1 MGILWQDIRYA
12 VRLLARSP
20 GLGIVVVLILS
31 VGIGA
36 NTAVFSVVNAVI
48 LRPLPYP
55 DAGRLVALSEQPRAE
70 PTHTLHARFLSWRA
84 QNQVFE
90 QMGAY
95 WGCRHYI
102 KGVDRP
108 RYVRGTTAS
117 PDLLALLGVPPSLGR
132 GFLPDEDQPGKE
144 RVIIL
149 SNSFWREDFGG
160 DPNVI
165 GKVVALDGQ
174 SHTIVG
180 VMPPHFQFPPD
191 SPRPFWVPLVFE
203 QDSNWPLGKPVE
215 VVARLKKGT
224 TLAQAQAAMTVIANR
239 LRETDPQ
246 AVPVTVTVGRMLDRR
261 LGANRHLLWLLLGAA
276 GLVLLIACTNVASL
290 LLARATV
297 RQREIAMRVALG
309 AARPR
314 LLRQMLTESLLL
326 SLAGGVLGLLVTFGT
341 VRGIVRLCPADIPRL
356 KDAGVDGMVLAF
368 TLVVAVLTGLF
379 FGVVP
384 ACRASD
390 VHVSRILK
398 EGQTRSST
406 GRGWR
411 RLHGG
416 LVIAQIGLSLILLI
430 GAALLVRTW
439 IALQRVDLGFDPKN
453 VLAAEITL
461 GGITDQD
468 PQRCHAFF
476 DPLLE
481 RVRAL
486 PGVRAAGY
494 VDLFVLG
501 MKEGGAPLSVVGHP
515 PEDPEKGPRA
525 HCLFVRPGFFETM
538 DARLLKGRT
547 FTEEDMRETTH
558 PAIIDEDVVR
568 KLFGDLDPIGQ
579 RIQLGE
585 SEHTVI
591 GVVRTLRD
599 FRHLGLVTGMVYC
612 PHTHYYGFMYLLVRA
627 QRDPLQLVAPIRAQM
642 AELDK
647 DSVDATFESL
657 EASLADMLAPQ
668 RFSVVLVGLFGG
680 IALILA
686 TVGIYGLLQ
695 YSTAQQTH
703 DIGIRMAMG
712 AGTTDVLAGVLRH
725 GLRLTLLGVGIGL
738 AGAYALTRLLAS
750 LLYEVPPTDLPTF
763 IGVALVL
770 IAIALLASYLPA
782 RRAARVDP
790 MVALRYE

>member
-12 VRLLARSP
+12 GRMLTRSP
-20 GLGIVVVLILS
+20 GLAVVVILILA

-70 PTHTLHARFLSWRA
+70 LTYTLHGRFLSWRA

-90 QMGAY
+90 KMGAY
-95 WGCRHYI
+95 WGCRHYL
-102 KGVDRP
+102 KGIDRA
-108 RYVRGTTAS
+108 RYVRGTTVS

-144 RVIIL
+144 RVMVL

-165 GKVVALDGQ
+165 GKVVTLDGQ

-191 SPRPFWVPLVFE
+191 STKSFWVPLVFE

-224 TLAQAQAAMTVIANR
+224 TLAQAAMTVIANR
-239 LRETDPQ
+239 LRETDPK
-246 AVPVTVTVGRMLDRR
+246 AAAITVGRMLDRR
-261 LGANRHLLWLLLGAA
+261 LGANRQLLWLLLGAA

-290 LLARATV
+290 LLARATT

-309 AARPR
+309 ASRPR

-326 SLAGGVLGLLVTFGT
+326 SLAGGILGLLVTFGT

-368 TLVVAVLTGLF
+368 TLVASVLTGLF

-453 VLAAEITL
+453 VLSAEIIL
-461 GGITDQD
+461 GGITDQQ

-481 RVRAL
+481 RVRTL
-486 PGVRAAGY
+486 PRVQSAGY
-494 VDLFVLG
+494 IDLFVLG
-501 MKEGGAPLSVVGHP
+501 MNEGGGPVSIVGHP
-515 PEDPEKGPRA
+515 PVDPEKAPLA
-525 HCLFVRPGFFETM
+525 YHLNVRPGFFETM
-538 DARLLKGRT
+538 GARLLKGRT
-547 FTEEDMRETTH
+547 FTEKDMSETAH
-558 PAIIDEDVVR
+558 LAIVDEDVVR

-579 RIQLGE
+579 RIQFGG
-585 SEHTVI
+585 SEHTVV

-599 FRHLGLVTGMVYC
+599 FRHLGPVAGIVYL
-612 PHTHYYGFMYLLVRA
+612 PHTRYYGFMCLLVRA
-627 QRDPLQLVAPIRAQM
+627 QRDPLQLIGPIRAQM

-647 DSVDATFESL
+647 AGADATFEPL
-657 EASLADMLAPQ
+657 EARLADMLAPR
-668 RFSVVLVGLFGG
+668 RFSVVLLGLFGG

-703 DIGIRMAMG
+703 DIGIRMAIG
-712 AGTTDVLAGVLRH
+712 AGRTDVLVGVLRH
-725 GLRLTLLGVGIGL
+725 GLRLTLVGVVIGL
-738 AGAYALTRLLAS
+738 AGAYALTRLLTN
-750 LLYEVPPTDLPTF
+750 LLYGVPPTDLPTF
-763 IGVALVL
+763 IGVSLVL
-770 IAIALLASYLPA
+770 LAIALLASYLPA
-782 RRAARVDP
+782 RRAARIDP
-790 MVALRYE
+790 MEALRYE

>member
-1 MGILWQDIRYA
+1 MGTLWQDIRYA
-12 VRLLARSP
+12 ARLLARSP
-20 GLGIVVVLILS
+20 GLAVVVVLILA

-70 PTHTLHARFLSWRA
+70 LTHTLHGRFLSWRE

-90 QMGAY
+90 QMGVY

-102 KGVDRP
+102 KGIDRA
-108 RYVRGTTAS
+108 RYVRGAPVS
-117 PDLLALLGVPPSLGR
+117 PDLLALLGVPPLLGR
-132 GFLPDEDQPGKE
+132 GFLSDEDQPGKD
-144 RVIIL
+144 RVMVL
-149 SNSFWREDFGG
+149 SHSFWREDFGG

-165 GKVVALDGQ
+165 GKVVTLDGQ
-174 SHTIVG
+174 SYTIVG
-180 VMPPHFQFPPD
+180 VMPPHFQLPPD
-191 SPRPFWVPLVFE
+191 SSRSFWVPLVFE

-224 TLAQAQAAMTVIANR
+224 TLAQAQAAMTVITNR
-239 LRETDPQ
+239 LRETDPK
-246 AVPVTVTVGRMLDRR
+246 AAPITVGQMLDRR
-261 LGANRHLLWLLLGAA
+261 LGANRQLLWLLLGAA

-297 RQREIAMRVALG
+297 RRREIAMRVALG

-398 EGQTRSST
+398 GGQTRSST

-416 LVIAQIGLSLILLI
+416 LVVAQIGLSLILLI

-439 IALQRVDLGFDPKN
+439 IALQRVDLGFDPRN
-453 VLAAEITL
+453 VLSAEIVL

-476 DPLLE
+476 DPL
-481 RVRAL
+481 
-486 PGVRAAGY
+486 
-494 VDLFVLG
+494 
-501 MKEGGAPLSVVGHP
+501 
-515 PEDPEKGPRA
+515 
-525 HCLFVRPGFFETM
+525 
-538 DARLLKGRT
+538 
-547 FTEEDMRETTH
+547 
-558 PAIIDEDVVR
+558 
-568 KLFGDLDPIGQ
+568 
-579 RIQLGE
+579 
-585 SEHTVI
+585 
-591 GVVRTLRD
+591 
-599 FRHLGLVTGMVYC
+599 
-612 PHTHYYGFMYLLVRA
+612 
-627 QRDPLQLVAPIRAQM
+627 QLVAPIRVQM
-642 AELDK
+642 AELNK
-647 DSVDATFESL
+647 DGADATFESL

-668 RFSVVLVGLFGG
+668 RFSVVLLGLFGG

-703 DIGIRMAMG
+703 DIGIRMALG
-712 AGTTDVLAGVLRH
+712 AGRTDVLAAVLRH
-725 GLRLTLLGVGIGL
+725 GLQLTLLGIVIGL

-750 LLYEVPPTDLPTF
+750 LLYGVPPTDLPTF
-763 IGVALVL
+763 LGVALVL
-770 IAIALLASYLPA
+770 VAVALLASYVPA
-782 RRAARVDP
+782 RRAAKVDP

>member
-1 MGILWQDIRYA
+1 MGTLWQDIRYA
-12 VRLLARSP
+12 GRMLARSP
-20 GLGIVVVLILS
+20 GLAVVVVLILA

-55 DAGRLVALSEQPRAE
+55 DAGRLVALSERPRAE
-70 PTHTLHARFLSWRA
+70 PTHTLHGRFLSWRE

-95 WGCRHYI
+95 WGCRPYI
-102 KGVDRP
+102 KGIDRA
-108 RYVRGTTAS
+108 RYVRGTPVS
-117 PDLLALLGVPPSLGR
+117 PGLLALLGVPPLLGR
-132 GFLPDEDQPGKE
+132 GFVSNEDQPGKE
-144 RVIIL
+144 RVMVL

-160 DPNVI
+160 DPDVI
-165 GKVVALDGQ
+165 GKVVTLDGQ

-191 SPRPFWVPLVFE
+191 SSRSFWVPLVFE

-239 LRETDPQ
+239 LRETDPK
-246 AVPVTVTVGRMLDRR
+246 AAPITVGRMLDRR
-261 LGANRHLLWLLLGAA
+261 LGANRQLLWLLLGAA
-276 GLVLLIACTNVASL
+276 ALVLLIACTNVASL

-309 AARPR
+309 ASRPR

-326 SLAGGVLGLLVTFGT
+326 SMVGGVLGLLVTFGT
-341 VRGIVRLCPADIPRL
+341 VRGIVQLCPADIPRL

-368 TLVVAVLTGLF
+368 TLVVSVLTGLF

-430 GAALLVRTW
+430 GAALLIRTW

-453 VLAAEITL
+453 VLSAEITL
-461 GGITDQD
+461 GAITDQD
-468 PQRCHAFF
+468 QQHCHAFF

-486 PGVRAAGY
+486 PGVQAAGY

-501 MKEGGAPLSVVGHP
+501 MNEGGGPVSIVGHP
-515 PEDPEKGPRA
+515 PAAPEKAPLA
-525 HCLFVRPGFFETM
+525 HHLFVRPGFFETM
-538 DARLLKGRT
+538 GARLLKGRT

-568 KLFGDLDPIGQ
+568 KVFGDLDPIGQ
-579 RIQLGE
+579 RIQFGDRE
-585 SEHTVI
+585 FTVI

-599 FRHLGLVTGMVYC
+599 FRHLGPVTGMMYL
-612 PHTHYYGFMYLLVRA
+612 PHTRYYGFMCLLVRA
-627 QRDPLQLVAPIRAQM
+627 QRDALQLVAPIRAQM
-642 AELDK
+642 AELNK
-647 DSVDATFESL
+647 DGADATFESL

-668 RFSVVLVGLFGG
+668 RFSVVLLGLFGG

-703 DIGIRMAMG
+703 DIGIRMALG
-712 AGTTDVLAGVLRH
+712 AGRTDVLTGVLRH
-725 GLRLTLLGVGIGL
+725 GLRLTLLGVAIGL

-750 LLYEVPPTDLPTF
+750 LLYGVPPTDLPTF

-770 IAIALLASYLPA
+770 VAIALLASYVPA
-782 RRAARVDP
+782 RRAAKVDP

>member
-1 MGILWQDIRYA
+1 
-12 VRLLARSP
+12 
-20 GLGIVVVLILS
+20 
-31 VGIGA
+31 
-36 NTAVFSVVNAVI
+36 
-48 LRPLPYP
+48 
-55 DAGRLVALSEQPRAE
+55 
-70 PTHTLHARFLSWRA
+70 
-84 QNQVFE
+84 
-90 QMGAY
+90 
-95 WGCRHYI
+95 
-102 KGVDRP
+102 
-108 RYVRGTTAS
+108 
-117 PDLLALLGVPPSLGR
+117 
-132 GFLPDEDQPGKE
+132 
-144 RVIIL
+144 
-149 SNSFWREDFGG
+149 
-160 DPNVI
+160 
-165 GKVVALDGQ
+165 
-174 SHTIVG
+174 
-180 VMPPHFQFPPD
+180 
-191 SPRPFWVPLVFE
+191 
-203 QDSNWPLGKPVE
+203 LGKPVE

-239 LRETDPQ
+239 LRETDPK
-246 AVPVTVTVGRMLDRR
+246 AAPIIVGRMLDRR
-261 LGANRHLLWLLLGAA
+261 LGANRQLLWLLLGAA

-309 AARPR
+309 ASRPR

-326 SLAGGVLGLLVTFGT
+326 SLAGGILGLLVTFGT

-368 TLVVAVLTGLF
+368 TLVVSVLTGLF

-439 IALQRVDLGFDPKN
+439 IALQRVDLGFDPRN
-453 VLAAEITL
+453 VLSAEITL
-461 GGITDQD
+461 GAITDQD

-486 PGVRAAGY
+486 PGVQSAGY
-494 VDLFVLG
+494 IDLFVLG
-501 MKEGGAPLSVVGHP
+501 MNEGGGPVSLVGHP
-515 PEDPEKGPRA
+515 PEDPEKTPRA
-525 HCLFVRPGFFETM
+525 HHLFVRPGFFETM
-538 DARLLKGRT
+538 GARLLKGRT
-547 FTEEDMRETTH
+547 FTEEDMRETTP

-568 KLFGDLDPIGQ
+568 KVFGDLDPIGQ
-579 RIQLGE
+579 RIQFGDRE
-585 SEHTVI
+585 FTVI
-591 GVVRTLRD
+591 GVA
-599 FRHLGLVTGMVYC
+599 GLVYL
-612 PHTHYYGFMYLLVRA
+612 PHTRYYGFLCLLVRA

-642 AELDK
+642 AELNK
-647 DSVDATFESL
+647 DGADATFESL
-657 EASLADMLAPQ
+657 EISLADMLAPQ
-668 RFSVVLVGLFGG
+668 RFSVVLLGLFGG

-703 DIGIRMAMG
+703 DIGIRMALG
-712 AGTTDVLAGVLRH
+712 AGRTDVLAAVLRH
-725 GLRLTLLGVGIGL
+725 GLQLTLFGVAIGL
-738 AGAYALTRLLAS
+738 AGAYALTRLLTS
-750 LLYEVPPTDLPTF
+750 LLYGVPPTDLPTF

-770 IAIALLASYLPA
+770 VTIALLASYVPA
-782 RRAARVDP
+782 RRAAKVDP